1 MRSLQYRPSS
11 FKQLLFSC
19 GGAQTLARIHALIV
33 ISGALAGP
41 HSPGHLIAAYARL
54 GDVAAARAVFRTSS
68 NPTISTWNALIVA
81 NSRLGSPADV
91 LRLYRLLA
99 ARPGLARPDSS
110 TFTLALRACAHLSDL
125 EAGEEIKNR
134 AADLGY
140 RYDVFV
146 CSSLLNLYAK
156 CGKMDDAV
164 KVFDEMPKRD
174 VVSWT
179 TMITGFVNAGEPL
192 EAIGMYKRMR
202 LEGMEG
208 DGIAMVGL
216 VQASAA
222 LGDVRMGCSV
232 HGYMVRREINLDVLV
247 ETSLVDMYA
256 KNGFLDTALFIF
268 NRMPYK
274 NVVSWSALI
283 SGYAQNGLAG
293 DALSMLIK
301 MQDCGLEPDLVAL
314 VSAILACSQMGC
326 LKLGKSIHCFIQRRF
341 EFERISAT
349 AVIDMYS
356 KCGSLISARALFDRI
371 SSRDLISW
379 NTMIASYGAHGCG
392 KHALSLFREMNKTK
406 INPDQAT
413 FASLLSALGH
423 SGFVEEG
430 RYWFDRMVREY
441 RIKPGEKHYACIV
454 DLLARAG
461 HVDKAHE
468 LIKSMVIEP
477 GIAVWVALLSG
488 CLNHKRL
495 ELGQYIAEKVLNLN
509 PDDLGVYSLVSNVYA
524 AAKNWDKVIEV
535 RKVMK
540 SMGMRKVPGYS
551 LVEVCGQL
559 HAFLMEDKSH
569 PHYEKIAE
577 MLQKLGFEMRKMS
590 YVPKTEFVF
599 HDLEEDVM

>member
-41 HSPGHLIAAYARL
+41 HSPGRLIAAYARL

-99 ARPGLARPDSS
+99 ARPGPACPDSS
-110 TFTLALRACAHLSDL
+110 TFTLALRACAHLLDL

-179 TMITGFVNAGEPL
+179 TMITGF
-192 EAIGMYKRMR
+192 AIGMYKRMR

-222 LGDVRMGCSV
+222 LGDVRMGRSV

-274 NVVSWSALI
+274 NVVSWSTLI

-314 VSAILACSQMGC
+314 VS
-326 LKLGKSIHCFIQRRF
+326 
-341 EFERISAT
+341 
-349 AVIDMYS
+349 
-356 KCGSLISARALFDRI
+356 
-371 SSRDLISW
+371 
-379 NTMIASYGAHGCG
+379 
-392 KHALSLFREMNKTK
+392 
-406 INPDQAT
+406 
-413 FASLLSALGH
+413 
-423 SGFVEEG
+423 FVEEG

-477 GIAVWVALLSG
+477 GIA
-488 CLNHKRL
+488 
-495 ELGQYIAEKVLNLN
+495 
-509 PDDLGVYSLVSNVYA
+509 
-524 AAKNWDKVIEV
+524 
-535 RKVMK
+535 
-540 SMGMRKVPGYS
+540 
-551 LVEVCGQL
+551 L